1 MKKYLRKHLV
11 WITLIMLGLLL
22 FLQVRWILYSVSFQE
37 RVFRNSVDLALDK
50 TIASLNNDQMVC
62 NAMRECMGCDTV
74 QTDNHLLSHRIWN
87 QIHSTID
94 AELAA
99 FDIDLDYEIF
109 ITKNQRDTLRN
120 GPLRLVVGK
129 GTCYTQSL
137 RELLQTSGYEL
148 AVNFPDK
155 TRFLLNRAGVMVFAS
170 VILILL
176 IFFSIFQMVR
186 LYREE
191 VRLSEN
197 IRELINNIT
206 HEFKT
211 PITSISLAS
220 NLIRKGKSSDNPEKQ
235 REYGDLIFRENLK
248 LQRQVETL
256 LNMAAMEREDFEYDR
271 KPESLSAMVNDA
283 MESVKL
289 LLEDKQGSITLQLDE
304 KDDTVMADRH
314 HLTNVFVNLLTN
326 SLKYSGRQPDMQI
339 RSVVMKNE
347 IVVEFTD
354 NGIGIPTKYQK
365 YIFDKYFRVP
375 TGDVHDNKG
384 FGIGLSYVKSV
395 VTAHHGKVT
404 VSSEPGKGS
413 IFTVVL
419 PLVMNRDE

>member
-1 MKKYLRKHLV
+1 
-11 WITLIMLGLLL
+11 
-22 FLQVRWILYSVSFQE
+22 
-37 RVFRNSVDLALDK
+37 
-50 TIASLNNDQMVC
+50 
-62 NAMRECMGCDTV
+62 
-74 QTDNHLLSHRIWN
+74 
-87 QIHSTID
+87 
-94 AELAA
+94 
-99 FDIDLDYEIF
+99 
-109 ITKNQRDTLRN
+109 
-120 GPLRLVVGK
+120 
-129 GTCYTQSL
+129 
-137 RELLQTSGYEL
+137 
-148 AVNFPDK
+148 
-155 TRFLLNRAGVMVFAS
+155 
-170 VILILL
+170 
-176 IFFSIFQMVR
+176 
-186 LYREE
+186 
-191 VRLSEN
+191 
-197 IRELINNIT
+197 
-206 HEFKT
+206 
-211 PITSISLAS
+211 
-220 NLIRKGKSSDNPEKQ
+220 
-235 REYGDLIFRENLK
+235 
-248 LQRQVETL
+248 
-256 LNMAAMEREDFEYDR
+256 MEREDFEYDR

-419 PLVMNRDE
+419 PLAVNRDE